1 MPKKSHNHD
10 NHELLID
17 DGKWDDIDDDRFAD
31 DDDGAGAGDLRLN
44 VQARRLYDRYQEER
58 RLRELLGDD
67 FDF

>member
-1 MPKKSHNHD
+1 MAKKSPDRNS
-10 NHELLID
+10 EEMLID
-17 DGKWDDIDDDRFAD
+17 DSKWDDNDDSGFDDDHVSN
-31 DDDGAGAGDLRLN
+31 GGDLRLN